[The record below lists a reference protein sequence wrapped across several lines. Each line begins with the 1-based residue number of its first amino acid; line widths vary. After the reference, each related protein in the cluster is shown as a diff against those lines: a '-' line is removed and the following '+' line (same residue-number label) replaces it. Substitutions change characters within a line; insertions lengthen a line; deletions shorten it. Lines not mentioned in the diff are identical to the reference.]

1 MVDFPGDDGTFER
14 FEAFEDGRIVVFEDT
29 GHQVLTQGQDS
40 AATQVHDLDF
50 LGYFLAHFEVVLD
63 LAGFRQRDLRGR
75 VFHRTVLDHDTV
87 APYLKVALVGIDHDI
102 EIVVGAVFFLQRG
115 AEHLLQDGGKSQA
128 VDFLELLEF
137 RKRIYQCRIVHFDQ

>member
-1 MVDFPGDDGTFER
+1 MVDFPSDDGALER

-29 GHQVLTQGQDS
+29 GHQVLAQGQDS

-102 EIVVGAVFFLQRG
+102 EILLLIRLFIADSHTEAV
-115 AEHLLQDGGKSQA
+115 
-128 VDFLELLEF
+128 
-137 RKRIYQCRIVHFDQ
+137 YQ